1 MSKPEVVMLCYVATR
16 PKCVVIP
23 VTQIFIME
31 LNLRLFFAIVFLRLN
46 QMLIVNVI
54 FYVIQLIVS

>member
-1 MSKPEVVMLCYVATR
+1 MCCNSCDTN
-16 PKCVVIP
+16 
-23 VTQIFIME
+23 IME
-31 LNLRLFFAIVFLRLN
+31 LNLRLFFAIVSLRLN